1 MKIIKKIEIGFFLFL
16 ISGCTVTVATKPEKE
31 KKEIYTYHEVRK
43 GENLFRISEYYYE
56 GKTTEEIKKGVEKI
70 MKANGLKNEIISVG
84 QKLKIP
90 GTNKKQPSYSLL
102 PPQEIKQQ
110 TYQNYV
116 KTQTE
121 TKTQKETEVKIVK
134 DSLFIWPVE
143 GKIICRFGELGNKGI
158 DIMVEPG
165 IDIIASSDGE
175 IVYTGNT
182 KKYDETII
190 MKHPSNIYTVYA
202 HDIEIKVK
210 NGQKVKKGEMIA
222 VVKSG
227 TQKRR
232 YIHFEIIIDGI
243 NVDPLNYLPQK

>member
-1 MKIIKKIEIGFFLFL
+1 MKVIKKFEIFFFLFL
-16 ISGCTVTVATKPEKE
+16 ISGCAITVATKPEKE

-56 GKTTEEIKKGVEKI
+56 GKTTDEIKKGVEKI
-70 MKANGLKNEIISVG
+70 MKANDLKNEIISIG

-90 GTNKKQPSYSLL
+90 DTNKKQPSYALL
-102 PPQEIKQQ
+102 PPQQITQQ
-110 TYQNYV
+110 TYQTQV

-121 TKTQKETEVKIVK
+121 TEVKIIK
-134 DSLFIWPVE
+134 DSLFIWPVD

-165 IDIIASSDGE
+165 IDIFASLDGE
-175 IVYTGNT
+175 IVFIGNT

-222 VVKSG
+222 RVKSG
-227 TQKRR
+227 TQKKR
-232 YIHFEIIIDGI
+232 YIHFEIIIDGV